1 MTGDYYVYQPHIGRF
16 FMKASNENELSLD
29 SLSTFEILKKVND
42 EDKKVAI
49 AIEKELGNIEKAV
62 ELITQS
68 FEDGGR
74 LFYIGSGTSG
84 KLGVMD
90 ASECPPTFGVD
101 DAMVQG
107 IISGGVE
114 ALSGWLEHTEDD
126 LELAINDLKKVNI
139 NKKDVLVGITASGNT
154 PYVVSAMEYTKEVGC
169 KTIGL
174 ICNSK
179 GKLKDI
185 CEVTIAVEVGE
196 EVILGSTRMKA
207 GTAQKMVLNMLS
219 TVAMIKLGKTYS
231 NLMVNV
237 RPINKKLQER
247 VCEIVKL
254 ATGQSD
260 SLVNEVLE
268 TCEYDPKVCIIMIKK
283 EVTVEKAKE
292 ALEKSKGNVAKALEI
307 LY

>member
-1 MTGDYYVYQPHIGRF
+1 
-16 FMKASNENELSLD
+16 MKESNENNFDLD
-29 SLSTFEILKKVND
+29 TLSTFEILKKIND
-42 EDKKVAI
+42 EDKKIAM
-49 AIEKELGNIEKAV
+49 AIEKELTNIEKAV
-62 ELITQS
+62 EIIVKS

-101 DAMVQG
+101 DSMVQG

-114 ALSGWLEHTEDD
+114 ALSGWLEHTEDEP
-126 LELAINDLKKVNI
+126 ELAVHDLKEVNI

-154 PYVVSAMEYTKEVGC
+154 PYVVRAMEYAKEMGC
-169 KTIGL
+169 KTIAL
-174 ICNSK
+174 MCNPE

-185 CEVTIAVEVGE
+185 CEVNIAIEVGA

-219 TVAMIKLGKTYS
+219 TVPMIKLGKTYC

-237 RPINKKLQER
+237 RPINKKLQQR
-247 VCEIVKL
+247 VREIVKL
-254 ATGQSD
+254 ATGEED
-260 SLVNEVLE
+260 TLINEILE
-268 TCEYDPKVCIIMIKK
+268 ICEYDPKVCIIKIKK
-283 EVTVEKAKE
+283 DVSVEKAKE
-292 ALEKSKGNVAKALEI
+292 ALEESNGSIAKALAI
-307 LY
+307 L

>member
-1 MTGDYYVYQPHIGRF
+1 
-16 FMKASNENELSLD
+16 MKESNEKTANLD
-29 SLSTFEILKKVND
+29 ELSTFDILKKVNE

-49 AIEKELGNIEKAV
+49 AIEKELSNIEKAV
-62 ELITQS
+62 ELIAHS
-68 FEDGGR
+68 FEEDGR

-101 DAMVQG
+101 DEMVQG
-107 IISGGVE
+107 IISGGTE

-126 LELAINDLKKVNI
+126 PELAIVDLKQVSI
-139 NKKDVLVGITASGNT
+139 NKNDVLVGITASGNT
-154 PYVVSAMEYTKEVGC
+154 PYVVRAMEYAKEIGC

-179 GKLKDI
+179 GQLKDI
-185 CEVTIAVEVGE
+185 CEVTIAVEVGP

-237 RPINKKLQER
+237 RPINKKLKHR
-247 VCEIVKL
+247 VREIVKL
-254 ATGQSD
+254 ATGKD
-260 SLVNEVLE
+260 DLLVNETLE
-268 TCEYDPKVCIIMIKK
+268 SCEYDPKVCIIKIKK
-283 EVTVEKAKE
+283 NVTVEQAKE
-292 ALEKSKGNVAKALEI
+292 ALDKSKGNVAKALAI
-307 LY
+307 L

>member
-1 MTGDYYVYQPHIGRF
+1 
-16 FMKASNENELSLD
+16 MKECNEKKFNLD
-29 SLSTFEILKKVND
+29 KLSTFEILRKVND
-42 EDKKVAI
+42 EDKKIAV
-49 AIEKELGNIEKAV
+49 AIEKELSNIEKAIETLV
-62 ELITQS
+62 LRLE
-68 FEDGGR
+68 EGGR

-101 DAMVQG
+101 DEMVQG
-107 IISGGVE
+107 IISGGRE

-126 LELAINDLKKVNI
+126 PELAILDLKQVNV
-139 NKKDVLVGITASGNT
+139 NEKDVLVGVTASGNT
-154 PYVVSAMEYTKEVGC
+154 PYVVRAMEYAKEIGC
-169 KTIGL
+169 KTIAL

-185 CEVTIAVEVGE
+185 CEIAIAIEVGPE
-196 EVILGSTRMKA
+196 IILGSTRMKA

-237 RPINKKLQER
+237 RPINIKLKQR
-247 VCEIVKL
+247 VREIVKL
-254 ATGQSD
+254 ATD
-260 SLVNEVLE
+260 KDDKLIEEALE
-268 TCEYDPKVCIIMIKK
+268 ICEYDPKVCIIKIKK
-283 EVTVEKAKE
+283 DVTVEKAKE

-307 LY
+307 L

>member
-1 MTGDYYVYQPHIGRF
+1 MQKGKED
-16 FMKASNENELSLD
+16 ELNLD
-29 SLSTFEILKKVND
+29 AMSTFEILKKVND
-42 EDKKVAI
+42 EDKKIAI
-49 AIEKELGNIEKAV
+49 AIEKELSNIEKAV
-62 ELITQS
+62 ELIIES
-68 FEDGGR
+68 FEEGGR

-101 DAMVQG
+101 DSMVQG

-114 ALSGWLEHTEDD
+114 ALSGWLEHTEDEP
-126 LELAINDLKKVNI
+126 ELAVDDLKVVNI

-154 PYVVSAMEYTKEVGC
+154 PYVVSAIEYAKSIGC
-169 KTIGL
+169 KTIAL
-174 ICNSK
+174 MCNSK
-179 GKLKDI
+179 GNIKDI
-185 CEVTIAVEVGE
+185 CEVTIAIEVGS

-247 VCEIVKL
+247 VREIVKI
-254 ATGQSD
+254 ATGVD
-260 SLVNEVLE
+260 DTTVNETLE
-268 TCEYDPKVCIIMIKK
+268 ICEYDPKVCIVKIKSD
-283 EVTVEKAKE
+283 VTLEKAKE
-292 ALEKSKGNVAKALEI
+292 ALDKCKGNVAKALAI
-307 LY
+307 L

>member
-1 MTGDYYVYQPHIGRF
+1 
-16 FMKASNENELSLD
+16 MKERNENEFNLD
-29 SLSTFEILKKVND
+29 TMSTFEILKKVNE

-49 AIEKELGNIEKAV
+49 AIEKQLRNIEMAV
-62 ELITQS
+62 EMIVES

-90 ASECPPTFGVD
+90 ASECPPTFGVSD
-101 DAMVQG
+101 TLVQG

-126 LELAINDLKKVNI
+126 PELAIYDLKVANI
-139 NKKDVLVGITASGNT
+139 NKKDILVGITASGNT
-154 PYVVSAMEYTKEVGC
+154 PYVVAAMKCAKEMGC
-169 KTIGL
+169 RTIAL
-174 ICNSK
+174 MCNSK
-179 GKLKDI
+179 GKIKDI
-185 CEVTIAVEVGE
+185 CEVAIALEVGP

-237 RPINKKLQER
+237 RPINKKLRQR
-247 VCEIVKL
+247 VREIVKL
-254 ATGQSD
+254 ATGAD
-260 SLVNEVLE
+260 DTLVNENLE
-268 TCEYDPKVCIIMIKK
+268 ICEYNAKVCIIKIKK
-283 EVTVEKAKE
+283 AVSLESAKK
-292 ALEKSKGNVAKALEI
+292 ALEKSKGNVAKALA
-307 LY
+307 LL